1 MFSML
6 LQVMAWLDY
15 SCWTTSGRRGGVRPE
30 TLLRGRMARF
40 IYVNGR
46 YLPWADAAVHAEDRG
61 FQFGDAIYEVC
72 EVRDGRLIDETR
84 HMQRLERSL
93 AELKIAQPM
102 SPAALSRVL
111 RETVRRNRV
120 RDGLL
125 YLQVSRGA
133 RPREFGFSEAVGM
146 TPTVVCLA
154 RSTARGKAEALSEA
168 GIGVRSMPDNRWGRC
183 DIKTVMLLP
192 ASLAKEAAKEIGAKE
207 AWFVDERGFVTEGA
221 SSNAWIV
228 DQSGQLIT
236 RAVNHEILRGVTR
249 TTLIDLLNREG
260 IKLVERCDAR
270 GLDRRKSCRQRR
282 PGYSHQPAQ
291 GSVSFR
297 SRDCARIRGVQQWGL
312 TPPAGCGKY

>member
-1 MFSML
+1 
-6 LQVMAWLDY
+6 
-15 SCWTTSGRRGGVRPE
+15 
-30 TLLRGRMARF
+30 MARF

-46 YLPWADAAVHAEDRG
+46 YVPWADASVHAEDRG

-72 EVRDGRLIDETR
+72 EVREGRLIDETR

-93 AELKIAQPM
+93 TELKIAQPM
-102 SPAALSRVL
+102 SRGALSRVL

-120 RDGLL
+120 RDGLV

-154 RSTARGKAEALSEA
+154 RSMARGKADMQAEK
-168 GIGVRSMPDNRWGRC
+168 GIGIRSMPDNRWGRC

-207 AWFVDERGFVTEGA
+207 AWLVDEKGFVTEGA

-228 DQSGQLIT
+228 DQAGQLIT

-249 TTLIDLLNREG
+249 TTLIDLLKREG
-260 IKLVERCDAR
+260 VQLVERPFTIEEAKAAR
-270 GLDRRKSCRQRR
+270 EAFNTSATSVVMPVVSIDGSPVGNGAPGLLSSRLRAAFHSAAEVA
-282 PGYSHQPAQ
+282 PA
-291 GSVSFR
+291 
-297 SRDCARIRGVQQWGL
+297 
-312 TPPAGCGKY
+312 